1 MRGRRLCDAGLLA
14 ILLVLSVRVMGQ
26 MVPDAPIEH
35 FSLPMFG
42 EDGYKSWELR
52 GFRGHYLSEK
62 TAMVEGLELISF
74 QGGEALLEDN
84 RIRSPRAHIDF
95 AQSEASGETSLFVT
109 GPGYEIQGQD
119 WTWYGKERKIVV
131 RRSVRV
137 SLSGGLTLLD

>member
-1 MRGRRLCDAGLLA
+1 MRGSPLRGFGLSA
-14 ILLVLSVRVMGQ
+14 LLLLLSVGGMGQ

-62 TAMVEGLELISF
+62 AAMVEGLELISF
-74 QGGEALLEDN
+74 QGGEALTEDN
-84 RIRSPRAHIDF
+84 RIRSPRATIDF
-95 AQSEASGETSLFVT
+95 AKSEASGETSLFVT

-137 SLSGGLTLLD
+137 SLSGGLTVLD